1 MIRLP
6 AGQRLVLASSSPR
19 RAALLRS
26 AGLEFEI
33 EPADVD
39 ETPLPGEEPDAYV
52 ARVAHDKAAA
62 IARAGCLVLAAD
74 TTVDAGGEILAK
86 PVDDADARRMLRLLS
101 GDTHFVHSGVVVI
114 GDGVARS
121 QVVTTEVQFV
131 DLTAEAIDW
140 YVSTGEASDKA
151 GAYAIQG
158 RAAAFVESLNGSVT
172 NVVGLPLA
180 QTLALLAP

>member
-1 MIRLP
+1 MIRFP
-6 AGQRLVLASSSPR
+6 TDQRLVLASSSPR

-39 ETPLPGEEPDAYV
+39 ETPLPGEQPEPYV

-62 IARAGCLVLAAD
+62 VARPGCLVLAAD

-101 GDTHFVHSGVVVI
+101 GDTHLVHSGVVVI
-114 GDGVARS
+114 GEGVTRS
-121 QVVTTEVQFV
+121 QVVTTEVRFV
-131 DLTAEAIDW
+131 DLTSEVIDW
-140 YVSTGEASDKA
+140 YVATGEANDKA

>member
-1 MIRLP
+1 MIRFP
-6 AGQRLVLASSSPR
+6 TDQRLVLASSSPR

-39 ETPLPGEEPDAYV
+39 ETPLPGEQPEAYV
-52 ARVAHDKAAA
+52 ARVALDKAAA
-62 IARAGCLVLAAD
+62 VDGAGRLVLAAD

-101 GDTHFVHSGVVVI
+101 GDTHLVHSGVVVI
-114 GDGVARS
+114 GDGVTRS
-121 QVVTTEVQFV
+121 QVVTTEVRFV
-131 DLTAEAIDW
+131 DLTPEVIDR
-140 YVSTGEASDKA
+140 YVATGEANDKA

-180 QTLALLAP
+180 QTLALLAA